1 MQCIGHRWSMKPLS
15 RLQFL
20 FLILKLNRANLFFF
34 PSAYLSRSQSF
45 CWPSFPEIIHSLL
58 LLYWIISFSLPGL
71 SHPVAQQLPFVVV
84 GRRSIWSGDFLIC
97 SQDVCAW
104 PLLLPESLC
113 FLIRRSVSEK
123 QDAQSTHRPH
133 KQTMMISR
141 SWRYAPLVGQSQNYK
156 LPSAGGGGGLLVPRI
171 DDKSPPDRAG
181 GVHIIKAPVLLCR
194 SWSFRSPCHYRP
206 HSHSLQRGFCTKTV
220 AIK

>member
-1 MQCIGHRWSMKPLS
+1 MEHETLISIAILVSNLEIKSCKFIFLSLCISLS
-15 RLQFL
+15 LAVAVLLLAIFPRNHTLAVVTILDNL
-20 FLILKLNRANLFFF
+20 FLSPWFV
-34 PSAYLSRSQSF
+34 PSCCTATPLR
-45 CWPSFPEIIHSLL
+45 
-58 LLYWIISFSLPGL
+58 
-71 SHPVAQQLPFVVV
+71 
-84 GRRSIWSGDFLIC
+84 GRRLLSIWSGDFLIC

-104 PLLLPESLC
+104 PLLLLLPESLC